1 MKKRLILSIALGL
14 IASFLVI
21 GLAFAEQDKEDKKV
35 DVCHREGNGS
45 YHLIN
50 ISENALPAHL
60 AHGDAL
66 PGDPVPDTEGKKF
79 DEKCNV
85 VDIPIPVV
93 EQGYS
98 NLTEEGGVRYKGD
111 SSGNEIYLGFGDLGV
126 GDNRVE
132 AAYPD
137 VYSSWPDGIYQVK
150 FLYDGASTIATE
162 MMDAAGTI
170 ISLIY
175 TEATPVCGEW
185 NVMDILVL
193 DRLNTAAIAFNDVKI
208 DGFELNDFGTFDVP
222 GAPGWS
228 VANWTVTGFD
238 FSQGFTL
245 TGDLVVEGWTGN
257 ERNKLQITVGCL
269 P

>member
-14 IASFLVI
+14 VASFLVA
-21 GLAFAEQDKEDKKV
+21 GLAFAEQATKV

-60 AHGDAL
+60 AHGDGL
-66 PGDPVPDTEGKKF
+66 PDNPVPGMDGKKF
-79 DEKCNV
+79 DENCNIL
-85 VDIPIPVV
+85 DKSNPVV
-93 EQGYS
+93 EPGYS
-98 NLTEEGGVRYKGD
+98 NLTAEGSVRYKGD

-126 GDNRVE
+126 GGNRVE

-137 VYSSWPDGIYQVK
+137 VYSGWPDGTYQVT
-150 FLYDGASTIATE
+150 FSYDGASLIATE
-162 MMDAAGTI
+162 MMDSAGSIT
-170 ISLIY
+170 SLTY
-175 TEATPVCGEW
+175 SNATPVCGEW

-193 DRLNTAAIAFNDVKI
+193 DRLDTAAIAFNDVMI
-208 DGFELNDFGTFDVP
+208 DGFNLNDFGTFDVP

-238 FSQGFTL
+238 FSQGFTI
-245 TGDLVVEGWTGN
+245 TGDLVVAGWTGN
-257 ERNKLQITVGCL
+257 ELNKLQLTVGCL